1 MASQNNLPYNSCS
14 TNFAFTLV
22 RKVSINFNILSWR
35 LWWLNF
41 LLCRIKAFFS
51 CFWCPLRKKEV
62 AQEKKSTSKTLI
74 KIKSYQRR
82 ILFSPICVL
91 FKVKIMLV
99 CNRVST
105 FLERVYAT
113 IINFSY
119 SWKLWFVLFRWCPFT
134 AQEGKRNEKKNNNM
148 FHGYLEIFAGN
159 AATKKLKLNSF
170 GRHVAH
176 LSIRIVS
183 DYWFALLG
191 LTF

>member
-1 MASQNNLPYNSCS
+1 MLYQLCLHSCEEGILIHLK
-14 TNFAFTLV
+14 N
-22 RKVSINFNILSWR
+22 LSWR

-99 CNRVST
+99 CKRVST

-113 IINFSY
+113 IINSSY
-119 SWKLWFVLFRWCPFT
+119 SWKLWFVIFRWYPFI
-134 AQEGKRNEKKNNNM
+134 AQEGKRNEKKPITCFM
-148 FHGYLEIFAGN
+148 VTSRYLPEMPPPRSSN
-159 AATKKLKLNSF
+159 WTPSAATSLICQKEL
-170 GRHVAH
+170 
-176 LSIRIVS
+176 
-183 DYWFALLG
+183 
-191 LTF
+191 

>member
-1 MASQNNLPYNSCS
+1 MLYQLCLHSCEEGILIHLK
-14 TNFAFTLV
+14 N
-22 RKVSINFNILSWR
+22 LSWR

-99 CNRVST
+99 CKRVST

-113 IINFSY
+113 IINSSY
-119 SWKLWFVLFRWCPFT
+119 SWKLWFVIFRWCPFT
-134 AQEGKRNEKKNNNM
+134 AQEGKRNEKKSM

-159 AATKKLKLNSF
+159 AATKQLKLNSF

-176 LSIRIVS
+176 LSKRIVS